1 MSKLK
6 HFIKH
11 LIPTLFFVYLTS
23 LTWINLEN
31 LEIIILG
38 ISTIIIG
45 FGLSKFMSGRTA
57 SVKIEQYKI
66 LLEYLSSRLSAGHT
80 LESSLLEA
88 SERLADELGRKSTLA
103 KCLKQLNQ
111 GMQAQLN
118 LERCL
123 RILKEQ
129 FNCKTSESF
138 FDVLPYLN
146 HYGGR
151 LDIYVKQTHRT
162 LNAEIQMQKDI
173 SAEQNAQNSEAIVL
187 MFLPFLFS
195 LVLIKNSSSYAGSL
209 ADVSWSKPL
218 LAIIFVVSQVAIAW
232 TLIVLAQNPENFKE
246 KDVFLKLKGQKP
258 KSKIISACAQFTL
271 IHTPSFFGYRLANTL
286 RILSHDKPNAWLL
299 YIKRKIILII
309 IVGLISGI
317 LCILEI
323 IAWSL
328 LSVILLFTW
337 FMPDLDLIQRENKLK
352 QQIRIEYPNFLNS
365 MVILL
370 RSGISLDRSLR
381 LMIES
386 YRHNIN
392 SQLKSDLDNIK
403 QMLSLGETA
412 SFALLQITDNLPQEE
427 IASVLQL
434 MARYDRDGGQEILD
448 ILDLQ
453 ANASWQ
459 LYRNAMRR
467 RLQTQNMGLLFP
479 MAIDL
484 FIVIIMAMLPAIA
497 SLSSMQI

>member
-1 MSKLK
+1 M
-6 HFIKH
+6 
-11 LIPTLFFVYLTS
+11 
-23 LTWINLEN
+23 
-31 LEIIILG
+31 
-38 ISTIIIG
+38 
-45 FGLSKFMSGRTA
+45 
-57 SVKIEQYKI
+57 
-66 LLEYLSSRLSAGHT
+66 
-80 LESSLLEA
+80 
-88 SERLADELGRKSTLA
+88 
-103 KCLKQLNQ
+103 
-111 GMQAQLN
+111 
-118 LERCL
+118 
-123 RILKEQ
+123 
-129 FNCKTSESF
+129 
-138 FDVLPYLN
+138 
-146 HYGGR
+146 
-151 LDIYVKQTHRT
+151 
-162 LNAEIQMQKDI
+162 
-173 SAEQNAQNSEAIVL
+173 
-187 MFLPFLFS
+187 
-195 LVLIKNSSSYAGSL
+195 
-209 ADVSWSKPL
+209 
-218 LAIIFVVSQVAIAW
+218 
-232 TLIVLAQNPENFKE
+232 
-246 KDVFLKLKGQKP
+246 
-258 KSKIISACAQFTL
+258 
-271 IHTPSFFGYRLANTL
+271 
-286 RILSHDKPNAWLL
+286 
-299 YIKRKIILII
+299 II